1 MGREARRVL
10 LAGVPRRNPIR
21 TPVDAWIENW
31 TKLVGS
37 GRAHD
42 VEWLWHKGGGLG
54 GPEVLISSGSMS
66 FVAGGQ
72 GEAGMEDV
80 QRSEA
85 VKDSGVYGFVMG
97 IRRETL

>member
-1 MGREARRVL
+1 
-10 LAGVPRRNPIR
+10 
-21 TPVDAWIENW
+21 
-31 TKLVGS
+31 
-37 GRAHD
+37 
-42 VEWLWHKGGGLG
+42 
-54 GPEVLISSGSMS
+54 MS